1 MLSTRLV
8 RIVVEVWLALDV
20 LLATSVEEVGDV
32 DVDVD
37 GDGMEEVWYVRGSG
51 SSSASSAS
59 RVLDP
64 FIQLVMDVSL
74 AP

>member
-8 RIVVEVWLALDV
+8 RIVVEGLDV
-20 LLATSVEEVGDV
+20 LLSTSVEEVGDV

-37 GDGMEEVWYVRGSG
+37 GDGMEGVWHVRGSG